1 MVFSMNDEA
10 LDVIISCLA
19 TWRIMYNVILI
30 LTYHQ
35 LGIIFLVNFRLIELE
50 SALLDGC
57 SAQEINVL
65 TKGKKIPESL
75 RPDVWLLC
83 LNCQEAGNQ
92 LLSFDEIFDLTN
104 QNELR
109 DDVKKF
115 VKRLGNDDDDKL
127 SVISD
132 IESIITFYCKSKSIN
147 YSANNGWIEILL
159 PLLSLKL
166 PRSDT
171 YNLFEKV
178 LKLYIPKGCVKNGVP
193 FHILRLILQYHD
205 PELCSFLDTKRITP
219 EQYCLPWLRSLF
231 AGTCRLEVVLF
242 MWDLYFQR
250 SDPFFIFFLCLI
262 MIINA
267 REQLLQM
274 KSEDKDSIIQ
284 TLIDMPGDLEANDV
298 SDFCSLAHYYSLKT
312 PQSFR
317 EDVLEV
323 LFSETLLE
331 INSKLYSQAL
341 CLPVAVHELIESAT
355 LDSAN
360 GDSVKFFLV
369 DCRPAEQYNAG
380 HLSTAFH
387 LDCNLM
393 LQEPS
398 AFNTAVQG
406 LLNAQRQALA
416 AGSLAAGEHLCFV
429 GSGRT
434 EEDSYA
440 HMVVA
445 SFLKRNTKHVSMLEG
460 GFVAIHDYFG
470 PHMTDCLEE
479 HNPSTC
485 LVCAP
490 NNNNEGTESHQTKV
504 SDNMPAKQLFSKLS
518 SAMKAKSQEVKGKL
532 IEYIVN
538 PNSTYN
544 NGEWHVSAGDRKEQ
558 RYRNVPPVFSIN
570 DEDDDSRSDSL
581 RRDFTDSDSLEEIV
595 EVQSFLKEVNIVD
608 NFQCQEVLLNG
619 YMHDSHLVVTETHLI
634 VLRDIPNKK
643 GVAKVMSRRPLSTIV
658 KITAKK
664 RHPELI
670 TFKYG
675 VPDGDNLLIKD
686 MDRFLIPNASIAT
699 KVVSNQIVQQLDNK
713 V

>member
-1 MVFSMNDEA
+1 MAGEEEDN
-10 LDVIISCLA
+10 
-19 TWRIMYNVILI
+19 TW
-30 LTYHQ
+30 
-35 LGIIFLVNFRLIELE
+35 LIELE

-57 SAQEINVL
+57 TAQEINVL

-83 LNCQEAGNQ
+83 LNCQDAGNQ

-104 QNELR
+104 QNVLR

-115 VKRLGNDDDDKL
+115 VKGLDNDEDEKI

-132 IESIITFYCKSKSIN
+132 IESIITFYCKSNSIN
-147 YSANNGWIEILL
+147 YISSNGWIEILL

-166 PRSDT
+166 PKSDT
-171 YNLFEKV
+171 YNLFEKIIQ
-178 LKLYIPKGCVKNGVP
+178 LYIPKGCTKNGVP
-193 FHILRLILQYHD
+193 FHILRLVLQYHD

-231 AGTCRLEVVLF
+231 AGTCNLEVVLF

-267 REQLLQM
+267 REQILQM
-274 KSEDKDSIIQ
+274 KNEDKTTIIQ
-284 TLIDMPGDLEANDV
+284 TLSRMPADLEANDV

-312 PQSFR
+312 PLSFR

-323 LFSETLLE
+323 LFSESGLE

-355 LDSAN
+355 VDATDV
-360 GDSVKFFLV
+360 DSVKFFLV
-369 DCRPAEQYNAG
+369 DCRPAEQYNSG

-393 LQEPS
+393 LQEPN

-445 SFLKRNTKHVSMLEG
+445 SFLKNTKHVSMLDG

-490 NNNNEGTESHQTKV
+490 NNNNSNTDLRPTV
-504 SDNMPAKQLFSKLS
+504 VRDNIPAIQLFSKLS

-538 PNSTYN
+538 PNSTIS
-544 NGEWHVSAGDRKEQ
+544 NGEWHVSANDKKEQ

-570 DEDDDSRSDSL
+570 DEDDDSRSEM
-581 RRDFTDSDSLEEIV
+581 RRDGNNVEMLDEIV
-595 EVQSFLKEVNIVD
+595 DINYFLKEHKVID
-608 NFQCQEVLLNG
+608 KFPCQEVLVNG
-619 YMHDSHLVVTETHLI
+619 YMHDSYLIVTETHLV

-643 GVAKVMSRRPLSTIV
+643 GIAQIMSRRPLSTIV

-675 VPDGDNLLIKD
+675 IPDGDNLLIKD
-686 MDRFLIPNASIAT
+686 MDRFLIPNASVAT

-713 V
+713 VQ

>member
-1 MVFSMNDEA
+1 MTAEEEDT
-10 LDVIISCLA
+10 
-19 TWRIMYNVILI
+19 TW
-30 LTYHQ
+30 
-35 LGIIFLVNFRLIELE
+35 LIELE

-57 SAQEINVL
+57 SAQEINL
-65 TKGKKIPESL
+65 ITKGKKIPDSL
-75 RPDVWLLC
+75 RADVWLVC
-83 LNCQEAGNQ
+83 LNCQDSGNQ
-92 LLSFDEIFDLTN
+92 LLLFDEIFDLSN

-115 VKRLGNDDDDKL
+115 VKKLDNDDDEKL

-147 YSANNGWIEILL
+147 YSPNNGLVEILY

-171 YNLFEKV
+171 YNLFEKI
-178 LKLYIPKGCVKNGVP
+178 LKLYIPNGCVPNGVP
-193 FHILRLILQYHD
+193 FHILRLIIQYHD

-219 EQYCLPWLRSLF
+219 EQYCMPWLRSLF
-231 AGTCRLEVVLF
+231 AGTCNLEVVLF

-274 KSEDKDSIIQ
+274 KDENKTTIIE
-284 TLIDMPGDLEANDV
+284 TLRKMPGDLEANDV

-312 PQSFR
+312 PVSFR

-323 LFSETLLE
+323 LFSESGLE

-341 CLPVAVHELIESAT
+341 CLPLAVHELIESAT
-355 LDSAN
+355 VDAVDS
-360 GDSVKFFLV
+360 DTVKFFLV

-393 LQEPS
+393 LQEPN

-445 SFLKRNTKHVSMLEG
+445 SFLKRNIKHVSMLDG

-470 PHMTDCLEE
+470 PHMTDCLED
-479 HNPSTC
+479 HNPATC

-490 NNNNEGTESHQTKV
+490 NNNNLGKEVRESKRR
-504 SDNMPAKQLFSKLS
+504 DNIPAIQLFSKLS

-538 PNSTYN
+538 PNSGAN
-544 NGEWHVSAGDRKEQ
+544 ISEWHVSATDRKDN

-570 DEDDDSRSDSL
+570 DEEEDDYSDM
-581 RRDFTDSDSLEEIV
+581 RRDAASSEMLD
-595 EVQSFLKEVNIVD
+595 EVIDIQSFLKNQNVID
-608 NFQCQEVLLNG
+608 SFQCQEVLYNG
-619 YMHDSHLVVTETHLI
+619 HMYDSYLVITETHLI
-634 VLRDIPNKK
+634 ILREIPNKK
-643 GVAKVMSRRPLSTIV
+643 GLAKVLSRRLLSTIV

-686 MDRFLIPNASIAT
+686 MDRFLIPNASLAT
-699 KVVSNQIVQQLDNK
+699 KVVSNQIVTQLDSK

>member
-1 MVFSMNDEA
+1 MYVG
-10 LDVIISCLA
+10 VIANI
-19 TWRIMYNVILI
+19 ID
-30 LTYHQ
+30 TY
-35 LGIIFLVNFRLIELE
+35 LYLLFINFRLIELE

-57 SAQEINVL
+57 TASEIQAI
-65 TKGKKIPESL
+65 TKGKQIPESL

-83 LNCQEAGNQ
+83 LNCQDAGNQ
-92 LLSFDEIFDLTN
+92 LCLFNEIFDLTN
-104 QNELR
+104 QNEVR
-109 DDVKKF
+109 DDVKRF
-115 VKRLGNDDDDKL
+115 VEKYYNEEDDKL
-127 SVISD
+127 AVISN
-132 IESIITFYCKSKSIN
+132 IESIITFYCKSKAVN
-147 YSANNGWIEILL
+147 YSRNNGWIELLL
-159 PLLSLKL
+159 PLLTLKL

-171 YNLFEKV
+171 YNLFEKIINSYV
-178 LKLYIPKGCVKNGVP
+178 PKGCVKNGVS
-193 FHILRLILQYHD
+193 FHILRLLLQYHD

-231 AGTCRLEVVLF
+231 ASVCKLEVVQF

-250 SDPFFIFFLCLI
+250 EDPFFIFFLCLI

-267 REQLLQM
+267 RENLLQM
-274 KSEDKDSIIQ
+274 KSEDRESIIT
-284 TLIDMPGDLEANDV
+284 TLCNMPADLQANDV

-312 PQSFR
+312 PTSFR
-317 EDVLEV
+317 DDVSDV
-323 LFSETLLE
+323 LFSDNNVDV
-331 INSKLYSQAL
+331 NSHFYSQAL
-341 CLPVAVHELIESAT
+341 SLSVSVLEIVETATVKMSDNMESI
-355 LDSAN
+355 
-360 GDSVKFFLV
+360 KFFLV

-380 HLSTAFH
+380 HLFTAFH

-460 GFVAIHDYFG
+460 GYVAIHDYFG
-470 PHMTDCLEE
+470 IHLADCLKE
-479 HNPSTC
+479 HNPAKC

-490 NNNNEGTESHQTKV
+490 ANNNRG
-504 SDNMPAKQLFSKLS
+504 DNIVQDKSKDPVPSIQLFSKLS

-532 IEYIVN
+532 IDYIVN
-538 PNSTYN
+538 PTSASNS
-544 NGEWHVSAGDRKEQ
+544 GEWHVSALDRKEK

-570 DEDDDSRSDSL
+570 DDEEESRYDSRHDLYSADSA
-581 RRDFTDSDSLEEIV
+581 EEIV
-595 EVQSFLKEVNIVD
+595 EIRTLMKDKYTIDSFP
-608 NFQCQEVLLNG
+608 CQEVLVNG
-619 YMHDSHLVVTETHLI
+619 YMYDSYLIVTNTHLVILRETS
-634 VLRDIPNKK
+634 NK
-643 GVAKVMSRRPLSTIV
+643 GMAKVMARRPLSTIV

-675 VPDGDNLLIKD
+675 IPDGDNLLIKD
-686 MDRFLIPNASIAT
+686 MDRFLIPNASVAT
-699 KVVSNQIVQQLDNK
+699 RVVSNEIVHQLDSK
-713 V
+713 AD

>member
-1 MVFSMNDEA
+1 M
-10 LDVIISCLA
+10 
-19 TWRIMYNVILI
+19 
-30 LTYHQ
+30 
-35 LGIIFLVNFRLIELE
+35 IELE
-50 SALLDGC
+50 SGLLDGC
-57 SAQEINVL
+57 TPSEINAI
-65 TKGKKIPESL
+65 TKGKRIPESL
-75 RPDVWLLC
+75 RPDVWLVC
-83 LNCQEAGNQ
+83 LNCQDTGNQ
-92 LLSFDEIFDLTN
+92 LLLFDEIFDLPN
-104 QNELR
+104 QTELR

-115 VKRLGNDDDDKL
+115 ATRLDNDDDEKL

-132 IESIITFYCKSKSIN
+132 IESIITFHCKTKSIS
-147 YSANNGWIEILL
+147 YASNNGWIEILF

-166 PRSDT
+166 NKADT
-171 YNLFEKV
+171 YNLFEKI
-178 LKLYIPKGCVKNGVP
+178 LKLYIPNGCVSNGVP
-193 FHILRLILQYHD
+193 FHILRLIIQYHD

-219 EQYCLPWLRSLF
+219 EQYCMPWLRSLF
-231 AGTCRLEVVLF
+231 SGTCNLEVVLF

-274 KSEDKDSIIQ
+274 KNEDKASIIQ
-284 TLIDMPGDLEANDV
+284 TLRKMPGDLDANDV
-298 SDFCSLAHYYSLKT
+298 SDFCALAHYYSLKT
-312 PQSFR
+312 PVSFR

-323 LFSETLLE
+323 LFSESGLE

-355 LDSAN
+355 VDTSDVDA
-360 GDSVKFFLV
+360 VKFFLV
-369 DCRPAEQYNAG
+369 DCRPAEQYNSG

-393 LQEPS
+393 LQEPN

-429 GSGRT
+429 SSGRT

-445 SFLKRNTKHVSMLEG
+445 SFLKKNTKHVSMLDG

-479 HNPSTC
+479 HNTSMC

-490 NNNNEGTESHQTKV
+490 NNNNTQVAPLVNKPR
-504 SDNMPAKQLFSKLS
+504 DNVPAIQLFSKLS

-538 PNSTYN
+538 PNSTVN
-544 NGEWHVSAGDRKEQ
+544 NGDWHVSANDRKEN

-570 DEDDDSRSDSL
+570 DEDEDSHSD
-581 RRDFTDSDSLEEIV
+581 RRDVSNSELLDEIV
-595 EVQSFLKEVNIVD
+595 EVQAFLRGPSVVD
-608 NFQCQEVLLNG
+608 NFPCQEVLSNG
-619 YMHDSHLVVTETHLI
+619 YMFDSYLVVTESHLI
-634 VLRDIPNKK
+634 ILREIPNKK
-643 GVAKVMSRRPLSTIV
+643 GLAKILSRRPLSTIV

-686 MDRFLIPNASIAT
+686 MDRFLIPNAALAT
-699 KVVSNQIVQQLDNK
+699 KVVSQQIVTQLDSK
-713 V
+713 

>member
-1 MVFSMNDEA
+1 M
-10 LDVIISCLA
+10 
-19 TWRIMYNVILI
+19 
-30 LTYHQ
+30 
-35 LGIIFLVNFRLIELE
+35 E

-57 SAQEINVL
+57 SAHEINTL

-83 LNCQEAGNQ
+83 LNCQDAGNQ
-92 LLSFDEIFDLTN
+92 LLLFDEIFDLPN

-115 VKRLGNDDDDKL
+115 VKSLANDEDDKL

-132 IESIITFYCKSKSIN
+132 IESIITFYCKTKSIQ
-147 YSANNGWIEILL
+147 YSSNNGWIEILL

-171 YNLFEKV
+171 YNLFDKIIN
-178 LKLYIPKGCVKNGVP
+178 LYIPKGCTKNGVP
-193 FHILRLILQYHD
+193 FHILRLVLQYHD

-231 AGTCRLEVVLF
+231 AGTCNLEVVLF

-262 MIINA
+262 MIINS

-274 KSEDKDSIIQ
+274 KEEDKADIIKI
-284 TLIDMPGDLEANDV
+284 LGSMPADLEANDV

-312 PQSFR
+312 PVSFR
-317 EDVLEV
+317 DDVLDV
-323 LFSETLLE
+323 LFSTNGLE

-355 LDSAN
+355 IESSDTDN
-360 GDSVKFFLV
+360 VKYFLV
-369 DCRPAEQYNAG
+369 DCRPSEQYNAG

-393 LQEPS
+393 LQEPN

-445 SFLKRNTKHVSMLEG
+445 SFLKRNTKYVSMLDG

-479 HNPSTC
+479 HNPASC

-490 NNNNEGTESHQTKV
+490 QNNNDGAELHQTPTR
-504 SDNMPAKQLFSKLS
+504 DNAPAIQLFSKLS

-538 PNSTYN
+538 PNATGG
-544 NGEWHVSAGDRKEQ
+544 NGEWHVSANDRKDQ

-570 DEDDDSRSDSL
+570 DEEEDQHPDLKKDV
-581 RRDFTDSDSLEEIV
+581 TDSSDLLEETV
-595 EVQSFLKEVNIVD
+595 DLNAFLRENNVVDSFL
-608 NFQCQEVLLNG
+608 CQEVLLNG
-619 YMHDSHLVVTETHLI
+619 YMYDSCLIVTETHLI
-634 VLRDIPNKK
+634 VLRDVPNKR
-643 GVAKVMSRRPLSTIV
+643 GMYKVLSRRPLSTIV

-686 MDRFLIPNASIAT
+686 MDRFLIPNASLAT
-699 KVVSNQIVQQLDNK
+699 KVVSNQIVQQLDSK
-713 V
+713 

>member
-1 MVFSMNDEA
+1 MKYKFFC
-10 LDVIISCLA
+10 LFII
-19 TWRIMYNVILI
+19 
-30 LTYHQ
+30 
-35 LGIIFLVNFRLIELE
+35 FRLIELE

-57 SAQEINVL
+57 SAQEINIL

-83 LNCQEAGNQ
+83 LNCQDAGNQ
-92 LLSFDEIFDLTN
+92 LLMFDEIFDLAN

-115 VKRLGNDDDDKL
+115 VKRLGNDEDDKL
-127 SVISD
+127 SVVSD
-132 IESIITFYCKSKSIN
+132 IESIITFYCKSKSLA
-147 YSANNGWIEILL
+147 YSTSNGWIEILL

-171 YNLFEKV
+171 YNLFEKI
-178 LKLYIPKGCVKNGVP
+178 LKLYIPKGCSKNGVP

-219 EQYCLPWLRSLF
+219 ELYCLPWLRSLF
-231 AGTCRLEVVLF
+231 AGTCNLEVVLF

-274 KSEDKDSIIQ
+274 KNEDKDDIIAS
-284 TLIDMPGDLEANDV
+284 LKNMPADLEANDV

-312 PQSFR
+312 PLSFR
-317 EDVLEV
+317 DDVLEV
-323 LFSETLLE
+323 LFSETGVE

-355 LDSAN
+355 VDVSDT
-360 GDSVKFFLV
+360 DSVKFFLV
-369 DCRPAEQYNAG
+369 DCRPADQYNSG

-393 LQEPS
+393 LQEPN

-434 EEDSYA
+434 VEDSYA

-445 SFLKRNTKHVSMLEG
+445 SFLKRNTKHVSMLDG

-490 NNNNEGTESHQTKV
+490 NNNNDSPEVRQTKV
-504 SDNMPAKQLFSKLS
+504 RDNIPAIQLFGKLS
-518 SAMKAKSQEVKGKL
+518 TAMKAKSQEVKGKL

-538 PNSTYN
+538 PNSTVN
-544 NGEWHVSAGDRKEQ
+544 NGEWHVSAGDKKEQ

-570 DEDDDSRSDSL
+570 DEDDDSRSDG
-581 RRDFTDSDSLEEIV
+581 RRDYTDSDSLEEIV
-595 EVQSFLKEVNIVD
+595 DIHSYLKEHNVVD
-608 NFQCQEVLLNG
+608 NFACQEVLVNG
-619 YMHDSHLVVTETHLI
+619 YMHDSHLIVTETHLV
-634 VLRDIPNKK
+634 VLRDISNKK
-643 GVAKVMSRRPLSTIV
+643 GTAKVMSRRPLSTIV

-675 VPDGDNLLIKD
+675 IPDGDNLLIKD
-686 MDRFLIPNASIAT
+686 MDRFLIPNASVAT

-713 V
+713 LQ

>member
-1 MVFSMNDEA
+1 MAGEEDDS
-10 LDVIISCLA
+10 
-19 TWRIMYNVILI
+19 TW
-30 LTYHQ
+30 
-35 LGIIFLVNFRLIELE
+35 LIELE

-57 SAQEINVL
+57 TAQEINSL

-83 LNCQEAGNQ
+83 LNCADAGNQ
-92 LLSFDEIFDLTN
+92 LLLFDEIFDLTN

-127 SVISD
+127 AVISD
-132 IESIITFYCKSKSIN
+132 IESIITFYCKSKSLN
-147 YSANNGWIEILL
+147 YSSKNGWIEILL

-171 YNLFEKV
+171 YNLFEKII
-178 LKLYIPKGCVKNGVP
+178 KLYIPKGCTKNGVP

-219 EQYCLPWLRSLF
+219 EQYCMSWLRSLF
-231 AGTCRLEVVLF
+231 AGICSLDVVLF

-274 KSEDKDSIIQ
+274 KSEDKSTIVE
-284 TLIDMPGDLEANDV
+284 TLINMPADLEANDV

-312 PQSFR
+312 PVSFR

-323 LFSETLLE
+323 LFSQSEVE

-355 LDSAN
+355 VDSSDADN
-360 GDSVKFFLV
+360 VKFFLV

-393 LQEPS
+393 LQEPN

-406 LLNAQRQALA
+406 LLNAQRHALA

-445 SFLKRNTKHVSMLEG
+445 SFLKRNTKHVSMLDG

-490 NNNNEGTESHQTKV
+490 NNNNDRVEVQQTKV
-504 SDNMPAKQLFSKLS
+504 RDNVPAIQLFSKLS

-538 PNSTYN
+538 PNSN
-544 NGEWHVSAGDRKEQ
+544 VNSGEWHVSAGDRKDQ

-570 DEDDDSRSDSL
+570 DEEDDTTS
-581 RRDFTDSDSLEEIV
+581 RRDATDSDSLEEVV
-595 EVQSFLKEVNIVD
+595 EISSFLKERNVID
-608 NFQCQEVLLNG
+608 SFQCQEVLLNG
-619 YMHDSHLVVTETHLI
+619 YMHDSQLIVTETHLV

-643 GVAKVMSRRPLSTIV
+643 GYAKVMSRRLLSTIV

-675 VPDGDNLLIKD
+675 IPDGDNLLIKD
-686 MDRFLIPNASIAT
+686 MDRFLIPNASLAT

-713 V
+713 

>member
-1 MVFSMNDEA
+1 MSAEED
-10 LDVIISCLA
+10 DS
-19 TWRIMYNVILI
+19 TW
-30 LTYHQ
+30 
-35 LGIIFLVNFRLIELE
+35 LIELE

-57 SAQEINVL
+57 TAQQINIL
-65 TKGKKIPESL
+65 TKGKKIPETL

-83 LNCQEAGNQ
+83 LNCQDAVNQ
-92 LLSFDEIFDLTN
+92 LLLFDEIFDLPN
-104 QNELR
+104 QTELR

-115 VKRLGNDDDDKL
+115 VNRLGNDEDDKL
-127 SVISD
+127 AVISD
-132 IESIITFYCKSKSIN
+132 IESIITFYCKSNNVN
-147 YSANNGWIEILL
+147 YNSNNGWIEILL

-171 YNLFEKV
+171 YNLFERIQ
-178 LKLYIPKGCVKNGVP
+178 KLYIPKGCTKNGVP

-219 EQYCLPWLRSLF
+219 ELYCLPWLRSLF
-231 AGTCRLEVVLF
+231 AGPCNLEVVLF

-267 REQLLQM
+267 KEQLLQM
-274 KSEDKDSIIQ
+274 KNDDKSDIIA
-284 TLIDMPGDLEANDV
+284 TLKNMPADLEANDV

-312 PQSFR
+312 PLSFR
-317 EDVLEV
+317 EDVIDL
-323 LFSETLLE
+323 LFSQSNVE

-355 LDSAN
+355 VDASDMDN
-360 GDSVKFFLV
+360 VKFFLV
-369 DCRPAEQYNAG
+369 DCRPAEQYNSG

-393 LQEPS
+393 LQEPN

-490 NNNNEGTESHQTKV
+490 NNNNEGHALITTKV
-504 SDNMPAKQLFSKLS
+504 RENVPAIQLFSKLS
-518 SAMKAKSQEVKGKL
+518 TAMKNKSQEVKGKL

-538 PNSTYN
+538 PNATIN
-544 NGEWHVSAGDRKEQ
+544 NGEWHVSANDKKEQ

-570 DEDDDSRSDSL
+570 DEDDDSRSDS
-581 RRDFTDSDSLEEIV
+581 RKDTADCESLEETVDI
-595 EVQSFLKEVNIVD
+595 QTYIKEHNVVST
-608 NFQCQEVLLNG
+608 FPCQEVLING
-619 YMHDSHLVVTETHLI
+619 YMHDSHLIVTETHLV

-643 GVAKVMSRRPLSTIV
+643 GMGKVMSRRPLSTIV

-675 VPDGDNLLIKD
+675 IPDGDNLLIKD
-686 MDRFLIPNASIAT
+686 MDRFLIPNASVAT
-699 KVVSNQIVQQLDNK
+699 RVVSNQIVQQFDNK
-713 V
+713 GQ

>member
-1 MVFSMNDEA
+1 MA
-10 LDVIISCLA
+10 LDEDDN
-19 TWRIMYNVILI
+19 TW
-30 LTYHQ
+30 
-35 LGIIFLVNFRLIELE
+35 LIELE

-57 SAQEINVL
+57 TPQEINGI

-75 RPDVWLLC
+75 RADVWLVC
-83 LNCQEAGNQ
+83 LNCQDAGNQ
-92 LLSFDEIFDLTN
+92 LLLFDEIFDLTN

-115 VKRLGNDDDDKL
+115 ARRLDNEDDEKL

-132 IESIITFYCKSKSIN
+132 IESIITFYCKSKCIE
-147 YSANNGWIEILL
+147 YSSSNGWIQILY

-178 LKLYIPKGCVKNGVP
+178 IKLYIPNGCVTNGVP
-193 FHILRLILQYHD
+193 FHILRLIIQYHD

-219 EQYCLPWLRSLF
+219 EQYCMPWLRSLF
-231 AGTCRLEVVLF
+231 AGTCNLEVILF

-267 REQLLQM
+267 REQILQM
-274 KSEDKDSIIQ
+274 KNDDKAAIIQ
-284 TLIDMPGDLEANDV
+284 TLSKMPADLEANDV

-312 PQSFR
+312 PVSFR
-317 EDVLEV
+317 EDVIEV
-323 LFSETLLE
+323 LFSNSGIE

-355 LDSAN
+355 VDVSDS
-360 GDSVKFFLV
+360 DSVKFFLV

-393 LQEPS
+393 LQEPN

-445 SFLKRNTKHVSMLEG
+445 SFLKKNTKHVSMLDG

-479 HNPSTC
+479 HNTSTC

-490 NNNNEGTESHQTKV
+490 NNNNVSTEIRNNKV
-504 SDNMPAKQLFSKLS
+504 RDNIPAIQLFGKLS
-518 SAMKAKSQEVKGKL
+518 SAMKAKSQEMKGKL

-538 PNSTYN
+538 PNSTVN
-544 NGEWHVSAGDRKEQ
+544 NGEWHVSASDRKDN

-570 DEDDDSRSDSL
+570 DDDDDSHSDG
-581 RRDFTDSDSLEEIV
+581 RRDISNSDSLEEIV
-595 EVQSFLKEVNIVD
+595 EIQSFLKGQNVVNS
-608 NFQCQEVLLNG
+608 FPCQEVLYNG
-619 YMHDSHLVVTETHLI
+619 YMFDSYLVVTETHLI
-634 VLRDIPNKK
+634 ILREIPNKR
-643 GVAKVMSRRPLSTIV
+643 GLAKILSRRPLSTIV

-675 VPDGDNLLIKD
+675 IPDGDNLLIKD
-686 MDRFLIPNASIAT
+686 MDRFLIPNASVAT
-699 KVVSNQIVQQLDNK
+699 KVVSNQIVLQLDCK
-713 V
+713 PI

>member
-1 MVFSMNDEA
+1 MMSGDDDDN
-10 LDVIISCLA
+10 
-19 TWRIMYNVILI
+19 TW
-30 LTYHQ
+30 
-35 LGIIFLVNFRLIELE
+35 LIELE

-57 SAQEINVL
+57 SAQEINSL
-65 TKGKKIPESL
+65 TKGKKIPENL

-83 LNCQEAGNQ
+83 LNCQDAVNQ
-92 LLSFDEIFDLTN
+92 LLLFDEIFDLVN

-115 VKRLGNDDDDKL
+115 VNRLGNEEGDKL

-132 IESIITFYCKSKSIN
+132 IESIITFYCKSKNLS
-147 YSANNGWIEILL
+147 YSSSNGWIEILL

-171 YNLFEKV
+171 YNLFEKIQ
-178 LKLYIPKGCVKNGVP
+178 KLYIPMGCTKNGVP

-219 EQYCLPWLRSLF
+219 ELYCLPWLRSLF
-231 AGTCRLEVVLF
+231 AGTCNLEVVLF

-262 MIINA
+262 MVINA

-274 KSEDKDSIIQ
+274 KNDDKSDIIA
-284 TLIDMPGDLEANDV
+284 TLKNMPADLEANDV

-312 PQSFR
+312 PMSFR
-317 EDVLEV
+317 DDVLEV
-323 LFSETLLE
+323 LFSDAEIE

-355 LDSAN
+355 VDTSDVDN
-360 GDSVKFFLV
+360 VKFFLV
-369 DCRPAEQYNAG
+369 DCRPADQYNSG

-393 LQEPS
+393 LQEPN

-416 AGSLAAGEHLCFV
+416 AGSLAAGDHLCFV
-429 GSGRT
+429 GSGRS

-479 HNPSTC
+479 HNTSTC
-485 LVCAP
+485 LVCSP
-490 NNNNEGTESHQTKV
+490 INGNEDSETRSSTVK
-504 SDNMPAKQLFSKLS
+504 DNVPAIQLFSKLS

-538 PNSTYN
+538 PNSTVN
-544 NGEWHVSAGDRKEQ
+544 NGEWHVSANDKKEN

-570 DEDDDSRSDSL
+570 DEDEDSRSDSQ
-581 RRDFTDSDSLEEIV
+581 RDISERDSLEETVDINTYI
-595 EVQSFLKEVNIVD
+595 KEHNVVSS
-608 NFQCQEVLLNG
+608 FQCQEVLING
-619 YMHDSHLVVTETHLI
+619 YMHDSYLIVTETHLV

-643 GVAKVMSRRPLSTIV
+643 GSAKVMSRRPLSTIV

-675 VPDGDNLLIKD
+675 IPDGDNLLIKD
-686 MDRFLIPNASIAT
+686 MDRFLIPNASVAT

-713 V
+713 LQ

>member
-1 MVFSMNDEA
+1 MAGDE
-10 LDVIISCLA
+10 DDS
-19 TWRIMYNVILI
+19 TW
-30 LTYHQ
+30 
-35 LGIIFLVNFRLIELE
+35 LIELE

-132 IESIITFYCKSKSIN
+132 IESIITFYCKSKSIK
-147 YSANNGWIEILL
+147 YSTNNGWIDILL

-178 LKLYIPKGCVKNGVP
+178 LQMYIPQGCVKNGVP

-231 AGTCRLEVVLF
+231 SGTCSLEVVLF

-262 MIINA
+262 MVINA

-274 KSEDKDSIIQ
+274 KNEDKEAIIG
-284 TLIDMPGDLEANDV
+284 TLSGMPSDLEANDV

-323 LFSETLLE
+323 LFSETGVE

-355 LDSAN
+355 LDSGN

-490 NNNNEGTESHQTKV
+490 NNNNESGETQQTNIR
-504 SDNMPAKQLFSKLS
+504 DNTPAKQLFSKLS
-518 SAMKAKSQEVKGKL
+518 LAMKAKSQEVKGKL

-581 RRDFTDSDSLEEIV
+581 RRDFTDSDSLEEV
-595 EVQSFLKEVNIVD
+595 VDLQTYLKEHNVVD
-608 NFQCQEVLLNG
+608 SFSCQEVLLNG
-619 YMHDSHLVVTETHLI
+619 YMHDSFLVVTETHLV
-634 VLRDIPNKK
+634 VLRDIPNKR
-643 GVAKVMSRRPLSTIV
+643 GAAKVMSRRPLSTIV

-686 MDRFLIPNASIAT
+686 MDRFLIPNASTAT
-699 KVVSNQIVQQLDNK
+699 KVVSNQIVQQLDSK
-713 V
+713 A

>member
-1 MVFSMNDEA
+1 MTKEEEDT
-10 LDVIISCLA
+10 
-19 TWRIMYNVILI
+19 TW
-30 LTYHQ
+30 
-35 LGIIFLVNFRLIELE
+35 LIELE

-57 SAQEINVL
+57 SSYEINNI
-65 TKGKKIPESL
+65 TKGKRIPDSL
-75 RPDVWLLC
+75 RADIWLVC
-83 LNCQEAGNQ
+83 LNCQDSANQ
-92 LLSFDEIFDLTN
+92 LLMFDEIFDLTN
-104 QNELR
+104 QNDLR

-115 VKRLGNDDDDKL
+115 VQKLDNDDDEKL

-132 IESIITFYCKSKSIN
+132 IESIITFYCKSKSLN
-147 YSANNGWIEILL
+147 YASSNGWVEILY

-171 YNLFEKV
+171 YNLFEKI
-178 LKLYIPKGCVKNGVP
+178 LKLYIPSGCVANGVP
-193 FHILRLILQYHD
+193 FHILRLIIQYHD

-219 EQYCLPWLRSLF
+219 EQYCMPWLRSLF
-231 AGTCRLEVVLF
+231 SGTCNLEVVLF

-274 KSEDKDSIIQ
+274 KEDGKATIIEC
-284 TLIDMPGDLEANDV
+284 LRKMPQDLDANDV

-312 PQSFR
+312 PVSFR

-323 LFSETLLE
+323 LFSDCGLE

-341 CLPVAVHELIESAT
+341 CLPLAVHELIESAT
-355 LDSAN
+355 IDSM
-360 GDSVKFFLV
+360 DTDTVKFFLV

-393 LQEPS
+393 LQEPN

-406 LLNAQRQALA
+406 LLSAQKQALA

-445 SFLKRNTKHVSMLEG
+445 SFLKRNIKHVSMLDG

-470 PHMTDCLEE
+470 PHMTDCLED
-479 HNPSTC
+479 HNQAKC

-490 NNNNEGTESHQTKV
+490 NNNNVHSELRETKRRE
-504 SDNMPAKQLFSKLS
+504 NIPAIQLFGKLS
-518 SAMKAKSQEVKGKL
+518 SAMRAKSQEVKGKL

-538 PNSTYN
+538 PNSQSNTSD
-544 NGEWHVSAGDRKEQ
+544 WHVSTSDRKDS
-558 RYRNVPPVFSIN
+558 RYRNVPPVFTIN
-570 DEDDDSRSDSL
+570 DDDDESYSDVRPDPAEL
-581 RRDFTDSDSLEEIV
+581 ADEIV
-595 EVQSFLKEVNIVD
+595 QTQSFLKGQNVINS
-608 NFQCQEVLLNG
+608 FQCQEVLYNG
-619 YMHDSHLVVTETHLI
+619 YMYDSYLVVTETHLVI
-634 VLRDIPNKK
+634 LREIPNKK
-643 GVAKVMSRRPLSTIV
+643 GFAKVLSRRLLSTIV

-675 VPDGDNLLIKD
+675 VPDGDSLLIKD
-686 MDRFLIPNASIAT
+686 MDRFLIPDAALAT
-699 KVVSNQIVQQLDNK
+699 KVVSNQIVTQLDNK
-713 V
+713 AE

>member
-1 MVFSMNDEA
+1 MTAEDDS
-10 LDVIISCLA
+10 
-19 TWRIMYNVILI
+19 TW
-30 LTYHQ
+30 
-35 LGIIFLVNFRLIELE
+35 LIELE
-50 SALLDGC
+50 SAILDGC
-57 SAQEINVL
+57 TPQEINAI

-75 RPDVWLLC
+75 RPDVWLVC
-83 LNCQEAGNQ
+83 LNCHDMGNQ
-92 LLSFDEIFDLTN
+92 LLMFDEIFDLTN

-109 DDVKKF
+109 DNVKKF
-115 VKRLGNDDDDKL
+115 VRKLDNDDDEKL

-132 IESIITFYCKSKSIN
+132 IESILTFYCKSRSIT
-147 YSANNGWIEILL
+147 YASNNGWIEILY

-171 YNLFEKV
+171 YNMFERI
-178 LKLYIPKGCVKNGVP
+178 LKLYIPNGCTSNGVP
-193 FHILRLILQYHD
+193 FHILRLIIQYHD

-219 EQYCLPWLRSLF
+219 EQYCMPWLKSLF
-231 AGTCRLEVVLF
+231 SGTCNLEVVLF

-274 KSEDKDSIIQ
+274 KNEDKATIVQILSK
-284 TLIDMPGDLEANDV
+284 MPSDLEANDV

-312 PQSFR
+312 PVSFR

-323 LFSETLLE
+323 LFSESGLE

-355 LDSAN
+355 VDVA
-360 GDSVKFFLV
+360 DADAVKFFLV

-393 LQEPS
+393 LQEPN
-398 AFNTAVQG
+398 AFTTAVQG
-406 LLNAQRQALA
+406 LLNSQRQALA

-429 GSGRT
+429 SSGRT

-445 SFLKRNTKHVSMLEG
+445 SFLKKNIKHVSMLDG

-479 HNPSTC
+479 HNTSVC

-490 NNNNEGTESHQTKV
+490 NNNNN
-504 SDNMPAKQLFSKLS
+504 DNVVQQSVNKTRDNIPAIQLFSKLS

-538 PNSTYN
+538 PNSNVN
-544 NGEWHVSAGDRKEQ
+544 NGDWHVSANDRKEQ

-570 DEDDDSRSDSL
+570 DEDEDTHSDY
-581 RRDFTDSDSLEEIV
+581 RRDSNTDNIDEIV
-595 EVQSFLKEVNIVD
+595 ELQSFLKSQHVVD
-608 NFQCQEVLLNG
+608 NFSCQEVLSNG
-619 YMHDSHLVVTETHLI
+619 YMFDSYLVITETHLVI
-634 VLRDIPNKK
+634 LREIPNKK
-643 GVAKVMSRRPLSTIV
+643 GAVKVLSRRPLSTIV

-686 MDRFLIPNASIAT
+686 MDRFLIPNAAVAT
-699 KVVSNQIVQQLDNK
+699 KIVSNQIVSQLDNK
-713 V
+713 LQ

>member
-1 MVFSMNDEA
+1 MTKEEEDT
-10 LDVIISCLA
+10 
-19 TWRIMYNVILI
+19 TW
-30 LTYHQ
+30 
-35 LGIIFLVNFRLIELE
+35 LIELE
-50 SALLDGC
+50 SALLDGA
-57 SAQEINVL
+57 SSYEINNI
-65 TKGKKIPESL
+65 TKGKRIPDSL
-75 RPDVWLLC
+75 RADIWLVC
-83 LNCQEAGNQ
+83 LNCQDSANQ
-92 LLSFDEIFDLTN
+92 LLMFDEIFDLHN
-104 QNELR
+104 QNDLR

-115 VKRLGNDDDDKL
+115 VQKLDNDDDEKL

-132 IESIITFYCKSKSIN
+132 IESIITFYCKSKSLN
-147 YSANNGWIEILL
+147 YASSNGWVEILY

-171 YNLFEKV
+171 YNLFEKI
-178 LKLYIPKGCVKNGVP
+178 LKLYIPSACVANGVP
-193 FHILRLILQYHD
+193 FHILRLIIQYHD

-219 EQYCLPWLRSLF
+219 EQYCMPWLRSLF
-231 AGTCRLEVVLF
+231 SGTCNLEVVLF

-274 KSEDKDSIIQ
+274 KEDGKATIIEC
-284 TLIDMPGDLEANDV
+284 LRKMPGDLDANDV

-312 PQSFR
+312 PVSFR

-323 LFSETLLE
+323 LFSDCGLE

-341 CLPVAVHELIESAT
+341 CLPLAVHELIESAT
-355 LDSAN
+355 IDSM
-360 GDSVKFFLV
+360 DSDTVKFFLV

-393 LQEPS
+393 LQEPN

-406 LLNAQRQALA
+406 LLSAQRQALA

-445 SFLKRNTKHVSMLEG
+445 SFLKRNIKHVSMLDG

-470 PHMTDCLEE
+470 PHMTDCLED
-479 HNPSTC
+479 HNQAKC

-490 NNNNEGTESHQTKV
+490 NNNNVQSELRETKRRE
-504 SDNMPAKQLFSKLS
+504 NIPAIQLFGKLS
-518 SAMKAKSQEVKGKL
+518 SAMRAKSQEVKGKL

-538 PNSTYN
+538 PNSQSNTSD
-544 NGEWHVSAGDRKEQ
+544 WHVSTSDRKDS
-558 RYRNVPPVFSIN
+558 RYRNVPPVFTIN
-570 DEDDDSRSDSL
+570 DDDDESYSDVRPDPAEL
-581 RRDFTDSDSLEEIV
+581 ADEIV
-595 EVQSFLKEVNIVD
+595 QTQSFLKGPNVINS
-608 NFQCQEVLLNG
+608 FQCQEVLYNG
-619 YMHDSHLVVTETHLI
+619 YMYDSFLVVTETHLVI
-634 VLRDIPNKK
+634 LREIPNKK
-643 GVAKVMSRRPLSTIV
+643 GFAKVLSRRLLSTIV

-675 VPDGDNLLIKD
+675 VPDGDSLLIKD
-686 MDRFLIPNASIAT
+686 MDRFLIPDASLAT
-699 KVVSNQIVQQLDNK
+699 KVVSNQIVTQLDNK
-713 V
+713 SE

>member
-1 MVFSMNDEA
+1 MAGEEDDS
-10 LDVIISCLA
+10 
-19 TWRIMYNVILI
+19 TW
-30 LTYHQ
+30 
-35 LGIIFLVNFRLIELE
+35 LIELE

-57 SAQEINVL
+57 TAQEINSL

-83 LNCQEAGNQ
+83 LSCQEAGNQ
-92 LLSFDEIFDLTN
+92 LLLFDEIFDLIN

-127 SVISD
+127 AVVSD
-132 IESIITFYCKSKSIN
+132 IESIITFYCKSKSVS
-147 YSANNGWIEILL
+147 YSSNNGWIEILL

-171 YNLFEKV
+171 YNLFEKII
-178 LKLYIPKGCVKNGVP
+178 KLYIPKGCTKNGVP

-231 AGTCRLEVVLF
+231 AGTCSLDVVLF

-262 MIINA
+262 MVINA

-274 KSEDKDSIIQ
+274 KNEDKSTIIEV
-284 TLIDMPGDLEANDV
+284 LSNMPADLEANDV

-312 PQSFR
+312 PVSFR

-323 LFSETLLE
+323 LFSESGLE

-355 LDSAN
+355 VDVSDV
-360 GDSVKFFLV
+360 DSVKFFLV

-393 LQEPS
+393 LQEPN

-445 SFLKRNTKHVSMLEG
+445 SFLKRNTKHVSMLDG

-479 HNPSTC
+479 HNSSTC

-490 NNNNEGTESHQTKV
+490 NNNNDGMELHQSKAR
-504 SDNMPAKQLFSKLS
+504 DNVPAIQLFSKLS
-518 SAMKAKSQEVKGKL
+518 TAMKAKSQEVKGKL

-538 PNSTYN
+538 PNSTVN

-570 DEDDDSRSDSL
+570 DEDDDARSDG
-581 RRDFTDSDSLEEIV
+581 RRDITDSEPLEEIV
-595 EVQSFLKEVNIVD
+595 EITSFLRERNVID
-608 NFQCQEVLLNG
+608 SFQCQEVLLNG
-619 YMHDSHLVVTETHLI
+619 YMHDSHLIVTETHLV
-634 VLRDIPNKK
+634 VLRDIPNKR
-643 GVAKVMSRRPLSTIV
+643 GYAQVMSRRPLSTIV

-686 MDRFLIPNASIAT
+686 MDRFLIPNASVAT
-699 KVVSNQIVQQLDNK
+699 KVVSNQIVQQLDTK
-713 V
+713 A

>member
-1 MVFSMNDEA
+1 MAGEEGDN
-10 LDVIISCLA
+10 
-19 TWRIMYNVILI
+19 TW
-30 LTYHQ
+30 
-35 LGIIFLVNFRLIELE
+35 LIELE
-50 SALLDGC
+50 SALLDG
-57 SAQEINVL
+57 SNAQEINTL

-83 LNCQEAGNQ
+83 LNCQDIGNQ
-92 LLSFDEIFDLTN
+92 LLSFDEIFDLPN
-104 QNELR
+104 QSQLR

-115 VKRLGNDDDDKL
+115 VKTLGNEDEEKL
-127 SVISD
+127 SVVSD
-132 IESIITFYCKSKSIN
+132 IESIITFYCKSKLLSYN
-147 YSANNGWIEILL
+147 SNNGWIEILL

-166 PRSDT
+166 PKSDT
-171 YNLFEKV
+171 YNMFERIIQM
-178 LKLYIPKGCVKNGVP
+178 YIPKGCSKNGVP
-193 FHILRLILQYHD
+193 FHILRLVLQYHD

-231 AGTCRLEVVLF
+231 SGTCNLEVVLF

-274 KSEDKDSIIQ
+274 KNEEKDTIIKA
-284 TLIDMPGDLEANDV
+284 LSGMPADLEANDV

-312 PQSFR
+312 PLSFR

-323 LFSETLLE
+323 LFSESGLE

-355 LDSAN
+355 VDVTDA
-360 GDSVKFFLV
+360 DSVKFFLV
-369 DCRPAEQYNAG
+369 DCRPAEQYNSG

-393 LQEPS
+393 LQEPNS
-398 AFNTAVQG
+398 FNTAVQG

-445 SFLKRNTKHVSMLEG
+445 SFLKRNTKHVSMLDG

-479 HNPSTC
+479 HNPTTC

-490 NNNNEGTESHQTKV
+490 NVNNNGSQQPENV
-504 SDNMPAKQLFSKLS
+504 SSKNISTIHLFSKLS

-538 PNSTYN
+538 PNSN
-544 NGEWHVSAGDRKEQ
+544 ISSNEWHVSAGDKKQQ

-570 DEDDDSRSDSL
+570 DEDEESRSDT
-581 RRDFTDSDSLEEIV
+581 RRDRPDSDSLEEV
-595 EVQSFLKEVNIVD
+595 VDVNAFLKQHQVVD
-608 NFQCQEVLLNG
+608 NFPCQEVLVNG
-619 YMHDSHLVVTETHLI
+619 YMHDSYLIVTKTHLI
-634 VLRDIPNKK
+634 VLRDIPNKR
-643 GVAKVMSRRPLSTIV
+643 GIARVMSRRPLSTIV

-675 VPDGDNLLIKD
+675 IPDGDSLLIKD
-686 MDRFLIPNASIAT
+686 MDRFLIPNAAVAT
-699 KVVSNQIVQQLDNK
+699 KVVSNQIVQQLDSK
-713 V
+713 MD

>member
-1 MVFSMNDEA
+1 MTNF
-10 LDVIISCLA
+10 
-19 TWRIMYNVILI
+19 
-30 LTYHQ
+30 
-35 LGIIFLVNFRLIELE
+35 GFRLIELE

-57 SAQEINVL
+57 TAQEINSL

-83 LNCQEAGNQ
+83 LRCQDAGNQ
-92 LLSFDEIFDLTN
+92 LILFDEIFDLPN

-109 DDVKKF
+109 DEVKKF
-115 VKRLGNDDDDKL
+115 VKKLGNSEDDKL
-127 SVISD
+127 AVTSD
-132 IESIITFYCKSKSIN
+132 IESIITFHCKSKSL
-147 YSANNGWIEILL
+147 SFTKDNGWIEMLL

-171 YNLFEKV
+171 YNLFEKI
-178 LKLYIPKGCVKNGVP
+178 LKLYVPKGCIKNGVP
-193 FHILRLILQYHD
+193 FHILRLLLQYHD

-231 AGTCRLEVVLF
+231 AGTCNLDVVLF
-242 MWDLYFQR
+242 MWDLYFQK

-267 REQLLQM
+267 RELILQM
-274 KSEDKDSIIQ
+274 QTDEKSAIIDA
-284 TLIDMPGDLEANDV
+284 LSSMPGDLEANDV

-312 PQSFR
+312 PVSFR
-317 EDVLEV
+317 DDVIEV
-323 LFSETLLE
+323 LFSECELQ

-341 CLPVAVHELIESAT
+341 CLPVAVHELVESAT
-355 LDSAN
+355 IDSSLDV
-360 GDSVKFFLV
+360 DSIKFFLV

-393 LQEPS
+393 LQEPNS
-398 AFNTAVQG
+398 FNTAVQG
-406 LLNAQRQALA
+406 LLKAQRQALE

-445 SFLKRNTKHVSMLEG
+445 SFLKKNTKHVSMLDG

-470 PHMTDCLEE
+470 AHMTDCLED
-479 HNPSTC
+479 HNSSAC

-490 NNNNEGTESHQTKV
+490 SNNNNNSSTTSEVRDRE
-504 SDNMPAKQLFSKLS
+504 NIPAKQLFSKLS

-532 IEYIVN
+532 IDYIVN
-538 PNSTYN
+538 PNSASS
-544 NGEWHVSAGDRKEQ
+544 NGEWHVSVNDKKEK

-570 DEDDDSRSDSL
+570 DEDDDSKYESRKDA
-581 RRDFTDSDSLEEIV
+581 TNSDSLEEIV
-595 EVQSFLKEVNIVD
+595 EMNSFLKEVSLVD
-608 NFQCQEVLLNG
+608 YFQCQEVLLNG
-619 YMHDSHLVVTETHLI
+619 HMYDSYLVVTEAHLI
-634 VLRDIPNKK
+634 ILREMPNNH
-643 GVAKVMSRRPLSTIV
+643 GFSKVMSRRPLSTIV

-675 VPDGDNLLIKD
+675 VPDGDNVLIKD
-686 MDRFLIPNASIAT
+686 MDRFLIPNASVAT
-699 KVVSNQIVQQLDNK
+699 KVVSHQIVQQLDNK

>member
-1 MVFSMNDEA
+1 MF
-10 LDVIISCLA
+10 IC
-19 TWRIMYNVILI
+19 
-30 LTYHQ
+30 
-35 LGIIFLVNFRLIELE
+35 RLIELE

-57 SAQEINVL
+57 SAQQINLL

-83 LNCQEAGNQ
+83 LNCQDAGNQ
-92 LLSFDEIFDLTN
+92 LLLFDEIFDLTN

-115 VKRLGNDDDDKL
+115 VKRLGNDEDDKL

-132 IESIITFYCKSKSIN
+132 IESIITFYCKSKSIP
-147 YSANNGWIEILL
+147 YSSNNGWIEILL

-171 YNLFEKV
+171 YNLFEKI
-178 LKLYIPKGCVKNGVP
+178 LKLYIPKGCFKNGVP

-219 EQYCLPWLRSLF
+219 ELYCLPWLRSLF
-231 AGTCRLEVVLF
+231 AGTCNLEVVLF

-274 KSEDKDSIIQ
+274 KSEDKSDIIAS
-284 TLIDMPGDLEANDV
+284 LKNMPADLEANDV

-312 PQSFR
+312 PLSFR

-323 LFSETLLE
+323 LFSETGVE

-355 LDSAN
+355 IDASDI
-360 GDSVKFFLV
+360 DSVKFFLV
-369 DCRPAEQYNAG
+369 DCRPADQYNSG

-393 LQEPS
+393 LQEPN

-445 SFLKRNTKHVSMLEG
+445 SFLKRNIKHVSMLDG

-479 HNPSTC
+479 HNLSTC

-490 NNNNEGTESHQTKV
+490 NNNNEGLEVRHAKV
-504 SDNMPAKQLFSKLS
+504 RDNIPAIQLFGKLS

-538 PNSTYN
+538 PNSALN
-544 NGEWHVSAGDRKEQ
+544 NGEWHVSASDKKEQ

-570 DEDDDSRSDSL
+570 DEDDDSRPDNKKDL
-581 RRDFTDSDSLEEIV
+581 TDSESLEEIV
-595 EVQSFLKEVNIVD
+595 DVNSYLKEHNVID
-608 NFQCQEVLLNG
+608 SFACQEVLVNG
-619 YMHDSHLVVTETHLI
+619 YMHDSYLIVTETHLV

-643 GVAKVMSRRPLSTIV
+643 GTAKVMSRRPLSTIV

-675 VPDGDNLLIKD
+675 IPDGDNLLIKD

-713 V
+713 LQ

>member
-1 MVFSMNDEA
+1 MAGEED
-10 LDVIISCLA
+10 DT
-19 TWRIMYNVILI
+19 TW
-30 LTYHQ
+30 
-35 LGIIFLVNFRLIELE
+35 LIELE

-57 SAQEINVL
+57 TAQEINSL

-83 LNCQEAGNQ
+83 LNCQDAGNQ
-92 LLSFDEIFDLTN
+92 LLNFDDIFDLAN

-115 VKRLGNDDDDKL
+115 VKSLANDDDDKL

-132 IESIITFYCKSKSIN
+132 IESIITFYCKSKNVN
-147 YSANNGWIEILL
+147 YSVNDRWIDILL
-159 PLLSLKL
+159 PLLNLKL

-171 YNLFEKV
+171 YNLFEKI
-178 LKLYIPKGCVKNGVP
+178 LHLYIPKGCVKNGVP

-219 EQYCLPWLRSLF
+219 EQYCMPWLKSLF
-231 AGTCRLEVVLF
+231 AGTCNLDVVLF

-250 SDPFFIFFLCLI
+250 SDPFFIFFLSLI

-274 KSEDKDSIIQ
+274 KNEDKTVIIE
-284 TLIDMPGDLEANDV
+284 TLSSMPGDLEANDV

-317 EDVLEV
+317 EDVLEL
-323 LFSETLLE
+323 LFSESELQM
-331 INSKLYSQAL
+331 NSKLYSQAL
-341 CLPVAVHELIESAT
+341 CLPIAVHELIESAT
-355 LDSAN
+355 LDVSN
-360 GDSVKFFLV
+360 GDNVKFFLV

-406 LLNAQRQALA
+406 LLNAQRHALA

-440 HMVVA
+440 HMVIA
-445 SFLKRNTKHVSMLEG
+445 SFLKRNIKHVSMLDG

-470 PHMTDCLEE
+470 PHMSDCLEE

-490 NNNNEGTESHQTKV
+490 NNNSEDMEQPRQSKV
-504 SDNMPAKQLFSKLS
+504 KDNMLAKQLFSKLS

-538 PNSTYN
+538 PNSTYTN
-544 NGEWHVSAGDRKEQ
+544 AEWHVSTGYRKEQ

-581 RRDFTDSDSLEEIV
+581 RRDLTDTDSLEEIV
-595 EVQSFLKEVNIVD
+595 EIKSFLKEHNIVD
-608 NFQCQEVLLNG
+608 NFSCQEVLLNG
-619 YMHDSHLVVTETHLI
+619 YMHDSCLVVTETHLI
-634 VLRDIPNKK
+634 VLREIPNKR
-643 GVAKVMSRRPLSTIV
+643 GLAKVMSRRPLSTIV

-675 VPDGDNLLIKD
+675 IPDGDNLLIKD
-686 MDRFLIPNASIAT
+686 MDRFLIPNASVAT
-699 KVVSNQIVQQLDNK
+699 KIVSNQIVQQLDNK
-713 V
+713 IQ

>member
-1 MVFSMNDEA
+1 M
-10 LDVIISCLA
+10 
-19 TWRIMYNVILI
+19 
-30 LTYHQ
+30 
-35 LGIIFLVNFRLIELE
+35 
-50 SALLDGC
+50 
-57 SAQEINVL
+57 
-65 TKGKKIPESL
+65 

-83 LNCQEAGNQ
+83 LKCQDVGNQ
-92 LLSFDEIFDLTN
+92 LLHFDDIFDLVN

-115 VKRLGNDDDDKL
+115 VKSLANDDDDKL

-132 IESIITFYCKSKSIN
+132 IESIITFYCKSKNIQ
-147 YSANNGWIEILL
+147 YSVNDRWIDILL
-159 PLLSLKL
+159 PLLNLKL

-171 YNLFEKV
+171 YNLFEKI
-178 LKLYIPKGCVKNGVP
+178 LHLYIPKGCVKNGVP

-219 EQYCLPWLRSLF
+219 EQYCMPWLKSLF
-231 AGTCRLEVVLF
+231 AGICNLDVVLF

-250 SDPFFIFFLCLI
+250 SDPFFIFFLSLI

-267 REQLLQM
+267 REHLLQM
-274 KSEDKDSIIQ
+274 KNEDKTVIIQ
-284 TLIDMPGDLEANDV
+284 TLTNMPGDLEANDV

-317 EDVLEV
+317 EDVLEL
-323 LFSETLLE
+323 LFSESELQM
-331 INSKLYSQAL
+331 NSKLYSQAL
-341 CLPVAVHELIESAT
+341 CLPIAVHELIESAT
-355 LDSAN
+355 LDVST
-360 GDSVKFFLV
+360 GDNVKFFLV
-369 DCRPAEQYNAG
+369 DCRPSEQYNAG

-406 LLNAQRQALA
+406 LLNAQRHALA

-440 HMVVA
+440 HMVIA
-445 SFLKRNTKHVSMLEG
+445 SFLKRNIKHVSMLDG

-470 PHMTDCLEE
+470 PHMSDCLEE

-490 NNNNEGTESHQTKV
+490 NNNSEDMGQSRQTRVK
-504 SDNMPAKQLFSKLS
+504 DNMLAKQLFSKLS

-538 PNSTYN
+538 PNSTYTN
-544 NGEWHVSAGDRKEQ
+544 NEWHVSTGDRKEQ

-581 RRDFTDSDSLEEIV
+581 RRDLTDTDALEEIV
-595 EVQSFLKEVNIVD
+595 DIKSFLKERNVD
-608 NFQCQEVLLNG
+608 NFSCQEVLLNG
-619 YMHDSHLVVTETHLI
+619 YMHDSYLVVTETHLI
-634 VLRDIPNKK
+634 VLREIPNKR
-643 GVAKVMSRRPLSTIV
+643 GHAKVMSRRPLSTIV

-675 VPDGDNLLIKD
+675 IPDGDNLLIKD
-686 MDRFLIPNASIAT
+686 MDRFLIPNASVAT

-713 V
+713 VQ

>member
-1 MVFSMNDEA
+1 MSVDEE
-10 LDVIISCLA
+10 DT
-19 TWRIMYNVILI
+19 TW
-30 LTYHQ
+30 
-35 LGIIFLVNFRLIELE
+35 LIELE

-57 SAQEINVL
+57 SPQEINAI
-65 TKGKKIPESL
+65 TKGKRIPDSL
-75 RPDVWLLC
+75 RADVWLLC
-83 LNCQEAGNQ
+83 LNCQESGNQ
-92 LLSFDEIFDLTN
+92 LLMFDEIFDLTN
-104 QNELR
+104 QNDLR

-115 VKRLGNDDDDKL
+115 MMKLDNDDDEKL

-147 YSANNGWIEILL
+147 YAPSNGWIEILY

-178 LKLYIPKGCVKNGVP
+178 LNLYIPNGCVPNGVP
-193 FHILRLILQYHD
+193 FHILRLIIQYHD

-219 EQYCLPWLRSLF
+219 EQYCMPWLRSLF
-231 AGTCRLEVVLF
+231 SGLCNIEVVLY

-274 KSEDKDSIIQ
+274 KEEEKSEIIDC
-284 TLIDMPGDLEANDV
+284 LRKMPGALEANDV

-312 PQSFR
+312 PVSFR

-323 LFSETLLE
+323 LFSGSGLE

-341 CLPVAVHELIESAT
+341 CLPLAVHELIESAT
-355 LDSAN
+355 EDATDS
-360 GDSVKFFLV
+360 DSVKFFLV

-393 LQEPS
+393 LQEPA

-406 LLNAQRQALA
+406 LLNAQRHALA

-445 SFLKRNTKHVSMLEG
+445 SFLKRNIKHVSMLDG

-470 PHMTDCLEE
+470 PHMSDCLEE
-479 HNPSTC
+479 HNPSMC

-490 NNNNEGTESHQTKV
+490 NNNIATKEV
-504 SDNMPAKQLFSKLS
+504 REIKRRENIPAIQLFGKLS
-518 SAMKAKSQEVKGKL
+518 TAMKAKSQEVKGKL

-538 PNSTYN
+538 PNSAAN
-544 NGEWHVSAGDRKEQ
+544 NSEWHVSASDRREN

-570 DEDDDSRSDSL
+570 DEDDDPIQDSKHEMNY
-581 RRDFTDSDSLEEIV
+581 TDNFEEIV
-595 EVQSFLKEVNIVD
+595 EIQSFLKSSNVVD
-608 NFQCQEVLLNG
+608 SFQCQEVLCNG
-619 YMHDSHLVVTETHLI
+619 YMYDSFLVVTEMHLI
-634 VLRDIPNKK
+634 ILREIPNKK
-643 GVAKVMSRRPLSTIV
+643 GLGKVVSRRLLSTIV

-675 VPDGDNLLIKD
+675 VPDGDTLLIKVF
-686 MDRFLIPNASIAT
+686 RRVVLITLKMICA
-699 KVVSNQIVQQLDNK
+699 
-713 V
+713 

>member
-1 MVFSMNDEA
+1 MTLEEDDS
-10 LDVIISCLA
+10 
-19 TWRIMYNVILI
+19 TW
-30 LTYHQ
+30 
-35 LGIIFLVNFRLIELE
+35 LIELE

-57 SAQEINVL
+57 TPCEINL
-65 TKGKKIPESL
+65 ITKGKRIPENL
-75 RPDVWLLC
+75 RPDVWLVC
-83 LNCQEAGNQ
+83 LNCQEMGNQ
-92 LLSFDEIFDLTN
+92 LLLFDEVFDLPN
-104 QNELR
+104 QNDLR

-115 VKRLGNDDDDKL
+115 VQKLDNDDDEKL

-132 IESIITFYCKSKSIN
+132 IESIITFYCKSKSHS
-147 YSANNGWIEILL
+147 YASNNGWIEILF

-166 PRSDT
+166 PRGDT

-178 LKLYIPKGCVKNGVP
+178 IKLYIPNGCVSNGVP
-193 FHILRLILQYHD
+193 FHILRLIIQYHD

-219 EQYCLPWLRSLF
+219 EQYCMPWLRSLF
-231 AGTCRLEVVLF
+231 SGTCSLEVVLF

-274 KSEDKDSIIQ
+274 KNEDKSTIIKV
-284 TLIDMPGDLEANDV
+284 LSSMPRDLEANDI

-312 PQSFR
+312 PVSFR
-317 EDVLEV
+317 EDVIDV
-323 LFSETLLE
+323 LYSNSGVE

-341 CLPVAVHELIESAT
+341 CLPVAVHELIETAT
-355 LDSAN
+355 VDVA
-360 GDSVKFFLV
+360 DADTVKFFLV

-393 LQEPS
+393 LQEPNS
-398 AFNTAVQG
+398 FNTAVQG
-406 LLNAQRQALA
+406 LLNAQQQALA

-429 GSGRT
+429 SSGRT

-445 SFLKRNTKHVSMLEG
+445 SFLKKNTKHVSMLDG

-470 PHMTDCLEE
+470 PHMTDCLED
-479 HNPSTC
+479 HNTTMC

-490 NNNNEGTESHQTKV
+490 NNNNNANKPAENRPR
-504 SDNMPAKQLFSKLS
+504 DNAPAIQLFSKLS

-538 PNSTYN
+538 PTSQSN
-544 NGEWHVSAGDRKEQ
+544 NGDWHVSANDRKEQ

-570 DEDDDSRSDSL
+570 DEDEDSYSDN
-581 RRDFTDSDSLEEIV
+581 RRDVSNSDTLDEMVDIKN
-595 EVQSFLKEVNIVD
+595 FLQGPNIVN
-608 NFQCQEVLLNG
+608 NFTCQEVLSNG
-619 YMHDSHLVVTETHLI
+619 YMFDSHLVVTETHLI
-634 VLRDIPNKK
+634 ILREIPNKK
-643 GVAKVMSRRPLSTIV
+643 GVAKILSRRPLSTIV

-686 MDRFLIPNASIAT
+686 MDRFLIPNAAVAT
-699 KVVSNQIVQQLDNK
+699 KIVSNQIVSQLDNK
-713 V
+713 LQ

>member
-1 MVFSMNDEA
+1 MTAEDE
-10 LDVIISCLA
+10 DT
-19 TWRIMYNVILI
+19 TW
-30 LTYHQ
+30 
-35 LGIIFLVNFRLIELE
+35 LIELE

-57 SAQEINVL
+57 SAQEINL
-65 TKGKKIPESL
+65 ITKGKKIPDSL
-75 RPDVWLLC
+75 RADVWLLC
-83 LNCQEAGNQ
+83 LNCQDSGNQ
-92 LLSFDEIFDLTN
+92 LLLFDEIFDLAN

-115 VKRLGNDDDDKL
+115 VKKLDNDDDEKL

-147 YSANNGWIEILL
+147 YSCNNGLVEILY

-171 YNLFEKV
+171 YNLFEMI
-178 LKLYIPKGCVKNGVP
+178 LKLYIPNGCVPNGVP
-193 FHILRLILQYHD
+193 FHILRLIIQYHD

-219 EQYCLPWLRSLF
+219 EQYCMPWLRSLF
-231 AGTCRLEVVLF
+231 AGTCNLEVVLF

-274 KSEDKDSIIQ
+274 KDEDKTTIIE
-284 TLIDMPGDLEANDV
+284 TLRKMPGDLEANDV

-312 PQSFR
+312 PVSFR

-323 LFSETLLE
+323 LFSESGLE

-341 CLPVAVHELIESAT
+341 CLPLAVHELIESAT
-355 LDSAN
+355 VDAVDS
-360 GDSVKFFLV
+360 DTVKFFLV

-393 LQEPS
+393 LQEPN

-445 SFLKRNTKHVSMLEG
+445 SFLKRNIKHVSMLDG

-470 PHMTDCLEE
+470 PHMTDCLED
-479 HNPSTC
+479 HNPATC

-490 NNNNEGTESHQTKV
+490 NNNNLGKEVRKSKRR
-504 SDNMPAKQLFSKLS
+504 DNIPAIQLFSKLS

-538 PNSTYN
+538 PNSAAN
-544 NGEWHVSAGDRKEQ
+544 ISEWHVSATDRKEN

-570 DEDDDSRSDSL
+570 DEEEDDYSDM
-581 RRDFTDSDSLEEIV
+581 RRDAVSSEMMDEVID
-595 EVQSFLKEVNIVD
+595 VQSFLKNPNVID
-608 NFQCQEVLLNG
+608 SFQCQEVLYNG
-619 YMHDSHLVVTETHLI
+619 HMYDSYLVITETHLI
-634 VLRDIPNKK
+634 ILREIPNKK
-643 GVAKVMSRRPLSTIV
+643 GQAKVLSRRLLSTIV

-686 MDRFLIPNASIAT
+686 MDRFLIPNASLAT
-699 KVVSNQIVQQLDNK
+699 KVVSNQIVTQLDNK
-713 V
+713 L

>member
-1 MVFSMNDEA
+1 M
-10 LDVIISCLA
+10 
-19 TWRIMYNVILI
+19 
-30 LTYHQ
+30 
-35 LGIIFLVNFRLIELE
+35 IELE

-57 SAQEINVL
+57 TANEIQIL
-65 TKGKKIPESL
+65 TKGKRIPESL
-75 RPDVWLLC
+75 RPDVWLVC
-83 LNCQEAGNQ
+83 LNCQDAENQ
-92 LLSFDEIFDLTN
+92 LCLFNEIFDLTN

-115 VKRLGNDDDDKL
+115 VKRLGNEDDDKL
-127 SVISD
+127 AVISD

-147 YSANNGWIEILL
+147 YSTDNGWIELLL
-159 PLLSLKL
+159 PLLNLKL

-171 YNLFEKV
+171 YNLFEKIINRYV
-178 LKLYIPKGCVKNGVP
+178 PKGCVKNGVP
-193 FHILRLILQYHD
+193 FHILRLLLQYHD

-231 AGTCRLEVVLF
+231 AGICNLEVVQF

-250 SDPFFIFFLCLI
+250 ADPFFIFFLCLI

-267 REQLLQM
+267 REQILQM
-274 KSEDKDSIIQ
+274 KSEGKENIIEKLC
-284 TLIDMPGDLEANDV
+284 TMPSELQANDV

-312 PQSFR
+312 PLSFR
-317 EDVLEV
+317 EDVLDV
-323 LFSETLLE
+323 LFSEDNIE
-331 INSKLYSQAL
+331 INSHFFSQAL
-341 CLPVAVHELIESAT
+341 CLSVAVHELVESAT
-355 LDSAN
+355 METSETDTIR
-360 GDSVKFFLV
+360 FFLV
-369 DCRPAEQYNAG
+369 DCRPADQYNAG

-393 LQEPS
+393 LQEPN

-416 AGSLAAGEHLCFV
+416 AGSLAAGEHLCFL

-470 PHMTDCLEE
+470 IHMTDCLME
-479 HNPSTC
+479 HNPSMC

-490 NNNNEGTESHQTKV
+490 HNNNYEDSYAQKSKTKE
-504 SDNMPAKQLFSKLS
+504 NMPAIQLFSKLS

-532 IEYIVN
+532 IDYIVN
-538 PNSTYN
+538 PTVTSHL
-544 NGEWHVSAGDRKEQ
+544 GEYHVSALDRKER

-570 DEDDDSRSDSL
+570 DEEDETRADSR
-581 RRDFTDSDSLEEIV
+581 RDLSITKSLEEIV
-595 EVQSFLKEVNIVD
+595 EVNKIVRDSATVNSFP
-608 NFQCQEVLLNG
+608 CQEVLLNG
-619 YMHDSHLVVTETHLI
+619 YMYDSYLVVTETHLI
-634 VLRDIPNKK
+634 ILRETPNK
-643 GVAKVMSRRPLSTIV
+643 GMAKVMARRPLSTIV

-675 VPDGDNLLIKD
+675 IPDGDNLLIKD
-686 MDRFLIPNASIAT
+686 MDRFLIPNASVAT

-713 V
+713 VD

>member
-1 MVFSMNDEA
+1 MTAEEDDS
-10 LDVIISCLA
+10 
-19 TWRIMYNVILI
+19 TW
-30 LTYHQ
+30 
-35 LGIIFLVNFRLIELE
+35 LIELE
-50 SALLDGC
+50 SGLLDGC
-57 SAQEINVL
+57 TPREINAI
-65 TKGKKIPESL
+65 TKGKRIPESL
-75 RPDVWLLC
+75 RPDVWLVC
-83 LNCQEAGNQ
+83 LNCQDTGNQ
-92 LLSFDEIFDLTN
+92 LLLFDEIFDLTN

-115 VKRLGNDDDDKL
+115 ATRLDNDDDEKL

-132 IESIITFYCKSKSIN
+132 IESIITFHCKSKSIT
-147 YSANNGWIEILL
+147 YASNNGWIEILF

-166 PRSDT
+166 NKADT
-171 YNLFEKV
+171 YNLFEKI
-178 LKLYIPKGCVKNGVP
+178 LKLYIPNGCVSNGVP
-193 FHILRLILQYHD
+193 FHILRLIIQYHD

-219 EQYCLPWLRSLF
+219 EQYCMPWLRSLF
-231 AGTCRLEVVLF
+231 SGTCNLEVVLF

-267 REQLLQM
+267 REHLLQM
-274 KSEDKDSIIQ
+274 KNEDKASIIQ
-284 TLIDMPGDLEANDV
+284 TLRKMPGDLDANDV

-312 PQSFR
+312 PVSFR

-323 LFSETLLE
+323 LFSESGLE

-355 LDSAN
+355 VDSA
-360 GDSVKFFLV
+360 DVDAVKFFLV
-369 DCRPAEQYNAG
+369 DCRPAEQYNSG

-393 LQEPS
+393 LQEPN

-429 GSGRT
+429 SSGRT

-445 SFLKRNTKHVSMLEG
+445 SFLKRNTKHVSMLDG

-479 HNPSTC
+479 HNTSMC

-490 NNNNEGTESHQTKV
+490 NNNNTGVIPSVNKPR
-504 SDNMPAKQLFSKLS
+504 DNIPSIQLFSKLS

-538 PNSTYN
+538 PNSTVN
-544 NGEWHVSAGDRKEQ
+544 NGDWHVSANDRKEN

-570 DEDDDSRSDSL
+570 DEDEDSHSDF
-581 RRDFTDSDSLEEIV
+581 RRDVSNTEFLDEIV
-595 EVQSFLKEVNIVD
+595 EVETFLKGQSIVD
-608 NFQCQEVLLNG
+608 NFPCQEVLSNG
-619 YMHDSHLVVTETHLI
+619 YMFESYLVVTESHLI
-634 VLRDIPNKK
+634 ILREIPNKK
-643 GVAKVMSRRPLSTIV
+643 GLAKVLSRRPLSTIV

-675 VPDGDNLLIKD
+675 IPDGDNLLIKD
-686 MDRFLIPNASIAT
+686 MDRFLIPNAAVAT
-699 KVVSNQIVQQLDNK
+699 KVVSNQIVSQLDSK
-713 V
+713 LQ

>member
-1 MVFSMNDEA
+1 MAGEEDDS
-10 LDVIISCLA
+10 
-19 TWRIMYNVILI
+19 TW
-30 LTYHQ
+30 
-35 LGIIFLVNFRLIELE
+35 LIELE

-57 SAQEINVL
+57 SAQQINLL

-83 LNCQEAGNQ
+83 LNCQDAGNQ
-92 LLSFDEIFDLTN
+92 LLLFDEIFDLTN

-115 VKRLGNDDDDKL
+115 VKRLGNDEDDKL

-132 IESIITFYCKSKSIN
+132 IESIITFYCKSKSLS
-147 YSANNGWIEILL
+147 YSSNNGWIEILL

-171 YNLFEKV
+171 YNLFEKI
-178 LKLYIPKGCVKNGVP
+178 LKLYIPKGCFKNGVP

-219 EQYCLPWLRSLF
+219 ELYCLPWLRSLF
-231 AGTCRLEVVLF
+231 AGTCNLEVVLF

-274 KSEDKDSIIQ
+274 KNEDKADIIAS
-284 TLIDMPGDLEANDV
+284 LKNMPADLEANDV

-312 PQSFR
+312 PLSFR

-323 LFSETLLE
+323 LFSETGVE

-355 LDSAN
+355 IDASDV
-360 GDSVKFFLV
+360 DSVKFFLV
-369 DCRPAEQYNAG
+369 DCRPAEQYNSG

-393 LQEPS
+393 LQEPN

-445 SFLKRNTKHVSMLEG
+445 SFLKRNTKHVSMLDG

-490 NNNNEGTESHQTKV
+490 NNNNEGLEVRHTKV
-504 SDNMPAKQLFSKLS
+504 RDNIPAIQLFGKLS
-518 SAMKAKSQEVKGKL
+518 NAMKAKSQEVKGKL

-538 PNSTYN
+538 PNSAVNT
-544 NGEWHVSAGDRKEQ
+544 GEWHVSANDKKEQ

-570 DEDDDSRSDSL
+570 DEDDDSRSDNRKDL
-581 RRDFTDSDSLEEIV
+581 TDSESLEEIV
-595 EVQSFLKEVNIVD
+595 DVHSYLKEHNVID
-608 NFQCQEVLLNG
+608 SFSCQEVLVNG
-619 YMHDSHLVVTETHLI
+619 YMHDSHLIVTETHLV

-643 GVAKVMSRRPLSTIV
+643 GTAKVMSRRPLSTIV

-675 VPDGDNLLIKD
+675 IPDGDNLLIKD

-713 V
+713 LQ

>member
-1 MVFSMNDEA
+1 M
-10 LDVIISCLA
+10 
-19 TWRIMYNVILI
+19 
-30 LTYHQ
+30 
-35 LGIIFLVNFRLIELE
+35 E

-65 TKGKKIPESL
+65 TKGKRIPESL

-83 LNCQEAGNQ
+83 LNCQEAANQ

-132 IESIITFYCKSKSIN
+132 IESIITFYCKSKSII

-171 YNLFEKV
+171 YNLFEKI

-219 EQYCLPWLRSLF
+219 EQYCMSWLRSLF
-231 AGTCRLEVVLF
+231 AGTCNLEVVLF

-274 KSEDKDSIIQ
+274 KSEDKESIIQ
-284 TLIDMPGDLEANDV
+284 TLINMPSDLEANDV

-323 LFSETLLE
+323 LFSESLLE

-355 LDSAN
+355 LESTN

-445 SFLKRNTKHVSMLEG
+445 SFLKRNAKHVSMLEG

-490 NNNNEGTESHQTKV
+490 NNNNEGIETHQTKIKE
-504 SDNMPAKQLFSKLS
+504 NIPAKQLFSKLS

-544 NGEWHVSAGDRKEQ
+544 NGEWHVSPGDRKGQ

-581 RRDFTDSDSLEEIV
+581 RRDLTDSDSLEEIV
-595 EVQSFLKEVNIVD
+595 EVNLFLKEHNVVD

-619 YMHDSHLVVTETHLI
+619 YMHDSYLVVTETHLI
-634 VLRDIPNKK
+634 VLRDISNKR
-643 GVAKVMSRRPLSTIV
+643 GAAKVMSRRPLSTIV

-675 VPDGDNLLIKD
+675 IPDGDNLLIKD
-686 MDRFLIPNASIAT
+686 MDRFLIPNASVAT

-713 V
+713 G

>member
-1 MVFSMNDEA
+1 MAGDE
-10 LDVIISCLA
+10 DDS
-19 TWRIMYNVILI
+19 TW
-30 LTYHQ
+30 
-35 LGIIFLVNFRLIELE
+35 LIELE

-83 LNCQEAGNQ
+83 LRCQDAGNQ

-178 LKLYIPKGCVKNGVP
+178 LQLYIPQGCVKNGVP

-219 EQYCLPWLRSLF
+219 EQYCLSWLRSLF
-231 AGTCRLEVVLF
+231 SGTCSLEVVLF

-262 MIINA
+262 MVINA

-274 KSEDKDSIIQ
+274 KNEDKEAIIQ
-284 TLIDMPGDLEANDV
+284 TLIQMPSDLEANDV

-312 PQSFR
+312 PLSFR

-323 LFSETLLE
+323 LFSETGVE

-355 LDSAN
+355 LDSGN
-360 GDSVKFFLV
+360 SNDSVKFFLV
-369 DCRPAEQYNAG
+369 DCRPADQYNAG

-490 NNNNEGTESHQTKV
+490 SNNNDGADIHQSKV
-504 SDNMPAKQLFSKLS
+504 RDNIPAKQLFSKLS
-518 SAMKAKSQEVKGKL
+518 SAMKAKSQEVRGKL

-544 NGEWHVSAGDRKEQ
+544 SGEWHVSAGDRKEQ

-595 EVQSFLKEVNIVD
+595 ELQSFLKEHNVVD
-608 NFQCQEVLLNG
+608 NFPCQEVLLNG
-619 YMHDSHLVVTETHLI
+619 YMHDSYLVVTETHLI
-634 VLRDIPNKK
+634 VLRDIPNKR
-643 GVAKVMSRRPLSTIV
+643 GAAKVMSRRPLSTIV

-675 VPDGDNLLIKD
+675 IPDGDNLLIKD

-699 KVVSNQIVQQLDNK
+699 KVVSNQIVQQLDSK
-713 V
+713 A

>member
-1 MVFSMNDEA
+1 MAGEEDDS
-10 LDVIISCLA
+10 
-19 TWRIMYNVILI
+19 TW
-30 LTYHQ
+30 
-35 LGIIFLVNFRLIELE
+35 LIELE

-57 SAQEINVL
+57 TAQEINSL

-83 LNCQEAGNQ
+83 LNCSDAGNQ
-92 LLSFDEIFDLTN
+92 LLLFDEIFDLTN

-127 SVISD
+127 AVISD
-132 IESIITFYCKSKSIN
+132 IESIITFYCKSKSLN
-147 YSANNGWIEILL
+147 YSSKNGWIEILL

-171 YNLFEKV
+171 YNLFEKII
-178 LKLYIPKGCVKNGVP
+178 KLYIPKGCTKNGVP

-219 EQYCLPWLRSLF
+219 EQYCMAWLRSLF
-231 AGTCRLEVVLF
+231 AGICSLDVVLF

-274 KSEDKDSIIQ
+274 KSEDKSTIVQ
-284 TLIDMPGDLEANDV
+284 TLINMPADLEANDV

-312 PQSFR
+312 PVSFR

-323 LFSETLLE
+323 LFSRSEVE

-355 LDSAN
+355 VDCSDADN
-360 GDSVKFFLV
+360 VKFFLV
-369 DCRPAEQYNAG
+369 DCRPADQYNAG

-393 LQEPS
+393 LQEPN

-406 LLNAQRQALA
+406 LLNAQRHALA

-445 SFLKRNTKHVSMLEG
+445 SFLKRNTKHVSMLDG

-490 NNNNEGTESHQTKV
+490 NNNNERAEVQPTKV
-504 SDNMPAKQLFSKLS
+504 RDNVPAIQLFSKLS

-538 PNSTYN
+538 PNSNVST
-544 NGEWHVSAGDRKEQ
+544 GEWHVSAGDRKDQ

-570 DEDDDSRSDSL
+570 DEEDDTVS
-581 RRDFTDSDSLEEIV
+581 RRDASDSDSLEEVV
-595 EVQSFLKEVNIVD
+595 EISSFLKDRNVID
-608 NFQCQEVLLNG
+608 SFQCQEVLLNG
-619 YMHDSHLVVTETHLI
+619 YMHDSLLIVTETHLV
-634 VLRDIPNKK
+634 VLRDIPNKR
-643 GVAKVMSRRPLSTIV
+643 GYAKVMSRRLLSTIV

-675 VPDGDNLLIKD
+675 IPDGDNLLIKD
-686 MDRFLIPNASIAT
+686 MDRFLIPNASLAT
-699 KVVSNQIVQQLDNK
+699 KVVSNQIVQQLDSK
-713 V
+713 

>member
-1 MVFSMNDEA
+1 M
-10 LDVIISCLA
+10 
-19 TWRIMYNVILI
+19 
-30 LTYHQ
+30 
-35 LGIIFLVNFRLIELE
+35 IELE

-57 SAQEINVL
+57 TAQEINVL

-83 LNCQEAGNQ
+83 LNCQEVGNQ
-92 LLSFDEIFDLTN
+92 LLLFDEIFDLHN

-127 SVISD
+127 AVTSD

-147 YSANNGWIEILL
+147 YSSNNGWIEILL

-171 YNLFEKV
+171 YNLFEKII
-178 LKLYIPKGCVKNGVP
+178 KLYIPKGCTKNGVP
-193 FHILRLILQYHD
+193 FHILRLVLQYHD

-219 EQYCLPWLRSLF
+219 ELYCLPWLRSLF
-231 AGTCRLEVVLF
+231 AGTCNLEVVLF

-250 SDPFFIFFLCLI
+250 SDSFFIFFLCLI

-274 KSEDKDSIIQ
+274 KNEDQKTIIE
-284 TLIDMPGDLEANDV
+284 TLSSMPADLEANDV

-312 PQSFR
+312 PVSFR

-323 LFSETLLE
+323 LFSESGLE
-331 INSKLYSQAL
+331 INSKIYSQAL

-355 LDSAN
+355 VDASD

-369 DCRPAEQYNAG
+369 DCRPTEQYNAG

-393 LQEPS
+393 LQEPN

-445 SFLKRNTKHVSMLEG
+445 SFLKRNAKHVSMLDG

-470 PHMTDCLEE
+470 PHMTDCLED

-490 NNNNEGTESHQTKV
+490 NNNNDDMPMHQSNV
-504 SDNMPAKQLFSKLS
+504 RDNVPAIQLFSKLS

-538 PNSTYN
+538 PNSTVN
-544 NGEWHVSAGDRKEQ
+544 NGEWHVSASDRAKEQ

-570 DEDDDSRSDSL
+570 DEEDDSRTDL
-581 RRDFTDSDSLEEIV
+581 RRDIRDSDSLEEIV
-595 EVQSFLKEVNIVD
+595 EIQSYLKEHSVID
-608 NFQCQEVLLNG
+608 KFSCQEVLLNG
-619 YMHDSHLVVTETHLI
+619 YMHDSHLIITETHLV
-634 VLRDIPNKK
+634 VLRDIQNKK

-675 VPDGDNLLIKD
+675 IPDGDNLLIKD

-713 V
+713 

>member
-1 MVFSMNDEA
+1 MTCEDDDS
-10 LDVIISCLA
+10 
-19 TWRIMYNVILI
+19 TW
-30 LTYHQ
+30 
-35 LGIIFLVNFRLIELE
+35 LIELE
-50 SALLDGC
+50 SGLLDGC
-57 SAQEINVL
+57 TPSEINAI
-65 TKGKKIPESL
+65 TKGKRIPESL
-75 RPDVWLLC
+75 RPDVWLVC
-83 LNCQEAGNQ
+83 LNCQDTGNQ
-92 LLSFDEIFDLTN
+92 LLLFDEIFDLAN

-115 VKRLGNDDDDKL
+115 ARRLDNDDDEKL
-127 SVISD
+127 AVISD
-132 IESIITFYCKSKSIN
+132 IESIITFHCKSKSIT
-147 YSANNGWIEILL
+147 YASNNGWIEILF

-166 PRSDT
+166 NKADT
-171 YNLFEKV
+171 YNLFEKII
-178 LKLYIPKGCVKNGVP
+178 KLYVPNGCVSNGVP
-193 FHILRLILQYHD
+193 FHILRLIIQYHD

-219 EQYCLPWLRSLF
+219 EQYCMPWLRSLF
-231 AGTCRLEVVLF
+231 SGTCNLEVVLF

-274 KSEDKDSIIQ
+274 KNEDKTSIIQ
-284 TLIDMPGDLEANDV
+284 TLCKMPGDLDANDV

-312 PQSFR
+312 PVSFR

-323 LFSETLLE
+323 LFSESGLE

-355 LDSAN
+355 VDVA
-360 GDSVKFFLV
+360 DVDAVKYFLV
-369 DCRPAEQYNAG
+369 DCRPAEQYNSG

-393 LQEPS
+393 LQEPN

-416 AGSLAAGEHLCFV
+416 AGSLAAGIP
-429 GSGRT
+429 
-434 EEDSYA
+434 
-440 HMVVA
+440 
-445 SFLKRNTKHVSMLEG
+445 NTVSMLDG

-479 HNPSTC
+479 HNTSMC

-490 NNNNEGTESHQTKV
+490 NNNNMGVTPPVNKPR
-504 SDNMPAKQLFSKLS
+504 DNIPAIQLFSKLS

-538 PNSTYN
+538 PNSTTN
-544 NGEWHVSAGDRKEQ
+544 NSDWHVSANDRKES

-570 DEDDDSRSDSL
+570 DEDEDSHSDFQ
-581 RRDFTDSDSLEEIV
+581 RDVSSADLLDEIV
-595 EVQSFLKEVNIVD
+595 EVQAFLKGQSVVD
-608 NFQCQEVLLNG
+608 NFLCQEVLSNG
-619 YMHDSHLVVTETHLI
+619 YMFDSYLVVTETHLLI
-634 VLRDIPNKK
+634 LREIPNKK
-643 GVAKVMSRRPLSTIV
+643 GLAKILSRRPLSTIV

-675 VPDGDNLLIKD
+675 IPDGDNLLIKD
-686 MDRFLIPNASIAT
+686 MDRFLIPNAAVAT
-699 KVVSNQIVQQLDNK
+699 KVVSNQIVSQLDNK
-713 V
+713 LQ

>member
-1 MVFSMNDEA
+1 MTEDE
-10 LDVIISCLA
+10 DT
-19 TWRIMYNVILI
+19 TW
-30 LTYHQ
+30 
-35 LGIIFLVNFRLIELE
+35 LIELE
-50 SALLDGC
+50 TALLDGC
-57 SAQEINVL
+57 SSYEINNI
-65 TKGKKIPESL
+65 TKGKKSPI
-75 RPDVWLLC
+75 VC
-83 LNCQEAGNQ
+83 
-92 LLSFDEIFDLTN
+92 
-104 QNELR
+104 ELM
-109 DDVKKF
+109 
-115 VKRLGNDDDDKL
+115 
-127 SVISD
+127 
-132 IESIITFYCKSKSIN
+132 C
-147 YSANNGWIEILL
+147 GW
-159 PLLSLKL
+159 
-166 PRSDT
+166 
-171 YNLFEKV
+171 YV
-178 LKLYIPKGCVKNGVP
+178 LIA
-193 FHILRLILQYHD
+193 R
-205 PELCSFLDTKRITP
+205 
-219 EQYCLPWLRSLF
+219 
-231 AGTCRLEVVLF
+231 
-242 MWDLYFQR
+242 MR

-274 KSEDKDSIIQ
+274 KNDDKATVIE
-284 TLIDMPGDLEANDV
+284 TLRKMPSALEANDV

-312 PQSFR
+312 PVSFR

-323 LFSETLLE
+323 LFSESGLE

-341 CLPVAVHELIESAT
+341 CLPLAVHELIESAT
-355 LDSAN
+355 VDAIDS
-360 GDSVKFFLV
+360 DTVKFFLV

-393 LQEPS
+393 LQEPN

-406 LLNAQRQALA
+406 LLSAQRQALA

-445 SFLKRNTKHVSMLEG
+445 SFLKKNIKHVSMLDG

-470 PHMTDCLEE
+470 PHMTDCLED
-479 HNPSTC
+479 HNPSKC

-490 NNNNEGTESHQTKV
+490 NNNNFGKEIRESKRR
-504 SDNMPAKQLFSKLS
+504 DNIPAIQLFGKLS

-538 PNSTYN
+538 PNSTTTSN
-544 NGEWHVSAGDRKEQ
+544 DWHVSVSDRKEN

-570 DEDDDSRSDSL
+570 DEDDESYSDIKQ
-581 RRDFTDSDSLEEIV
+581 DVVNTEIMDEVV
-595 EVQSFLKEVNIVD
+595 EIATFLKGSNVINS
-608 NFQCQEVLLNG
+608 FQCQEVLYNG
-619 YMHDSHLVVTETHLI
+619 YMYDSYLVITETHLI
-634 VLRDIPNKK
+634 ILREIPNKK
-643 GVAKVMSRRPLSTIV
+643 GLAKVLSRRLLSTIV

-686 MDRFLIPNASIAT
+686 MDRFLIPNASLAT
-699 KVVSNQIVQQLDNK
+699 KVKIVKTLIDDTTFIMIEIIFPKEKHKSTKQ
-713 V
+713 

>member
-1 MVFSMNDEA
+1 M
-10 LDVIISCLA
+10 
-19 TWRIMYNVILI
+19 
-30 LTYHQ
+30 
-35 LGIIFLVNFRLIELE
+35 IELE
-50 SALLDGC
+50 SGLLDGC
-57 SAQEINVL
+57 TPSEINAI
-65 TKGKKIPESL
+65 TKGKRIPESL
-75 RPDVWLLC
+75 RPDVWLVC
-83 LNCQEAGNQ
+83 LNCQDTGNQ
-92 LLSFDEIFDLTN
+92 LLLFDEIFDLPN
-104 QNELR
+104 QTELR

-115 VKRLGNDDDDKL
+115 ATRLDNDDDEKL

-132 IESIITFYCKSKSIN
+132 IESIITFHCKSKSIS
-147 YSANNGWIEILL
+147 YASNNGWIEILF

-166 PRSDT
+166 NKADT
-171 YNLFEKV
+171 YNLFEKI
-178 LKLYIPKGCVKNGVP
+178 LKLYIPNGCVSNGVP
-193 FHILRLILQYHD
+193 FHILRLIIQYHD

-219 EQYCLPWLRSLF
+219 EQYCMPWLRSLF
-231 AGTCRLEVVLF
+231 SGTCNLEVVLF

-274 KSEDKDSIIQ
+274 KNEDKASIIQ
-284 TLIDMPGDLEANDV
+284 TLRKMPGDLDANDV
-298 SDFCSLAHYYSLKT
+298 SDFCALAHYYSLKT
-312 PQSFR
+312 PVSFR

-323 LFSETLLE
+323 LFSESGLE

-355 LDSAN
+355 VDTSDVDA
-360 GDSVKFFLV
+360 VKFFLV
-369 DCRPAEQYNAG
+369 DCRPAEQYNSG

-393 LQEPS
+393 LQEPN

-429 GSGRT
+429 SSGRT

-445 SFLKRNTKHVSMLEG
+445 SFLKKNTKHVSMLDG

-479 HNPSTC
+479 HNTSMC

-490 NNNNEGTESHQTKV
+490 NNNNTQVTPSVNKPR
-504 SDNMPAKQLFSKLS
+504 DNVPAIQLFSKLS

-538 PNSTYN
+538 PNSTVN
-544 NGEWHVSAGDRKEQ
+544 NGDWHVSANDRKEN

-570 DEDDDSRSDSL
+570 DEDEDSHSD
-581 RRDFTDSDSLEEIV
+581 RRDVSNSELLDEIV
-595 EVQSFLKEVNIVD
+595 EVQAFLRGPSVVD
-608 NFQCQEVLLNG
+608 NFPCQEVLSNG
-619 YMHDSHLVVTETHLI
+619 YMFDSYLVVTESHLI
-634 VLRDIPNKK
+634 ILREIPNKK
-643 GVAKVMSRRPLSTIV
+643 GLAKILSRRPLSTIV

-686 MDRFLIPNASIAT
+686 MDRFLIPNAALAT
-699 KVVSNQIVQQLDNK
+699 KVVSQQIVTQLDSK
-713 V
+713 

>member
-1 MVFSMNDEA
+1 M
-10 LDVIISCLA
+10 
-19 TWRIMYNVILI
+19 
-30 LTYHQ
+30 
-35 LGIIFLVNFRLIELE
+35 
-50 SALLDGC
+50 
-57 SAQEINVL
+57 
-65 TKGKKIPESL
+65 

-83 LNCQEAGNQ
+83 LKCQDVGNQ
-92 LLSFDEIFDLTN
+92 LLHFDDIFDLVN

-115 VKRLGNDDDDKL
+115 VKSLANDDDDKL

-132 IESIITFYCKSKSIN
+132 IESIITFYCKSKNIQ
-147 YSANNGWIEILL
+147 YSVNDRWIDILL
-159 PLLSLKL
+159 PLLNLKL

-171 YNLFEKV
+171 YNLFEKI
-178 LKLYIPKGCVKNGVP
+178 LHLYIPKGCVKNGVP

-219 EQYCLPWLRSLF
+219 EQYCMPWLKSLF
-231 AGTCRLEVVLF
+231 AGICNLDVVLF

-250 SDPFFIFFLCLI
+250 SDPFFIFFLSLI

-267 REQLLQM
+267 REHLLQM
-274 KSEDKDSIIQ
+274 KNEDKTVIIQ
-284 TLIDMPGDLEANDV
+284 TLTNMPGDLEANDV

-317 EDVLEV
+317 EDVLEL
-323 LFSETLLE
+323 LFSESELQM
-331 INSKLYSQAL
+331 NSKLYSQAL
-341 CLPVAVHELIESAT
+341 CLPIAVHELIESAT
-355 LDSAN
+355 LDVST
-360 GDSVKFFLV
+360 GDHVKFFLV
-369 DCRPAEQYNAG
+369 DCRPSEQYNAG

-406 LLNAQRQALA
+406 LLNAQRHALA

-440 HMVVA
+440 HMVIA
-445 SFLKRNTKHVSMLEG
+445 SFLKRNIKHVSMLDG

-470 PHMTDCLEE
+470 PHMSDCLEE

-490 NNNNEGTESHQTKV
+490 NNNSEDMGQSRQTRVK
-504 SDNMPAKQLFSKLS
+504 DNMLAKQLFSKLS

-538 PNSTYN
+538 PNSTYTN
-544 NGEWHVSAGDRKEQ
+544 NEWHVSTGDRKEQ

-581 RRDFTDSDSLEEIV
+581 RRDLTDTDALEEIV
-595 EVQSFLKEVNIVD
+595 DIKSFLKERNVD
-608 NFQCQEVLLNG
+608 NFSCQEVLLNG
-619 YMHDSHLVVTETHLI
+619 YMHDSYLVVTETHLI
-634 VLRDIPNKK
+634 VLREIPNKR
-643 GVAKVMSRRPLSTIV
+643 GHAKVMSRRPLSTIV

-675 VPDGDNLLIKD
+675 IPDGDNLLIKD
-686 MDRFLIPNASIAT
+686 MDRFLIPNASVAT

-713 V
+713 VQ

>member
-1 MVFSMNDEA
+1 M
-10 LDVIISCLA
+10 
-19 TWRIMYNVILI
+19 
-30 LTYHQ
+30 
-35 LGIIFLVNFRLIELE
+35 E

-83 LNCQEAGNQ
+83 LSCQEAGNQ

-147 YSANNGWIEILL
+147 YCANNGWIEILL

-171 YNLFEKV
+171 YNLFERV
-178 LKLYIPKGCVKNGVP
+178 LQLYIPQGCVKNGVP

-219 EQYCLPWLRSLF
+219 EQYCLSWLRSLF
-231 AGTCRLEVVLF
+231 AGTCSLEVVLF

-274 KSEDKDSIIQ
+274 KNEDKDTIIQ
-284 TLIDMPGDLEANDV
+284 TLIQMPSDLEANDV

-323 LFSETLLE
+323 LFSESGVE

-355 LDSAN
+355 LDSGN
-360 GDSVKFFLV
+360 SDNVKFFLV

-490 NNNNEGTESHQTKV
+490 NNNNDGAEIHQSKV
-504 SDNMPAKQLFSKLS
+504 RDNIPAKQLFSKLS
-518 SAMKAKSQEVKGKL
+518 SAMKAKSQEVRGKL

-581 RRDFTDSDSLEEIV
+581 RRDYTDSDSLEEIV
-595 EVQSFLKEVNIVD
+595 ELQTYLKEHNVVD
-608 NFQCQEVLLNG
+608 SFPCQEVLLNG
-619 YMHDSHLVVTETHLI
+619 YMHDSYLVVSETHLI
-634 VLRDIPNKK
+634 VLRDIPNKR
-643 GVAKVMSRRPLSTIV
+643 GAAKVMSRRPLSTIV

-699 KVVSNQIVQQLDNK
+699 KVVSNQIVQQLDSK

>member
-1 MVFSMNDEA
+1 M
-10 LDVIISCLA
+10 
-19 TWRIMYNVILI
+19 
-30 LTYHQ
+30 
-35 LGIIFLVNFRLIELE
+35 E

-57 SAQEINVL
+57 SAHEINTL

-83 LNCQEAGNQ
+83 LNCQDAGNQ
-92 LLSFDEIFDLTN
+92 LLLFDEIFDLPN

-115 VKRLGNDDDDKL
+115 VKSLANDEDDKL

-132 IESIITFYCKSKSIN
+132 IESIITFYCKTKSIQ
-147 YSANNGWIEILL
+147 YSSNNGWIEILL

-171 YNLFEKV
+171 YNLFDKIIN
-178 LKLYIPKGCVKNGVP
+178 LYIPKGCTKNGVP
-193 FHILRLILQYHD
+193 FHILRLVLQYHD

-231 AGTCRLEVVLF
+231 AGTCNLEVVLF

-262 MIINA
+262 MIINS

-274 KSEDKDSIIQ
+274 KEEDKADIIKI
-284 TLIDMPGDLEANDV
+284 LGSMPADLEANDV

-312 PQSFR
+312 PVSFR
-317 EDVLEV
+317 DDVLDV
-323 LFSETLLE
+323 LFSTNGLE

-355 LDSAN
+355 IESSDTDN
-360 GDSVKFFLV
+360 VKYFLV
-369 DCRPAEQYNAG
+369 DCRPSEQYNAG

-393 LQEPS
+393 LQEPN

-445 SFLKRNTKHVSMLEG
+445 SFLKRNTKYVSMLDG

-479 HNPSTC
+479 HNPASC

-490 NNNNEGTESHQTKV
+490 QNNNDGAELHQTPTR
-504 SDNMPAKQLFSKLS
+504 DNAPAIQLFSKLS

-538 PNSTYN
+538 PNATGG
-544 NGEWHVSAGDRKEQ
+544 NGEWHVSANDRKDQ

-570 DEDDDSRSDSL
+570 DEEEDQRPDL
-581 RRDFTDSDSLEEIV
+581 KRDVTDSSDLLEETV
-595 EVQSFLKEVNIVD
+595 DLNAFLRENNVVDSFL
-608 NFQCQEVLLNG
+608 CQEVLLNG
-619 YMHDSHLVVTETHLI
+619 YMYDSCLIVTETHLI
-634 VLRDIPNKK
+634 VLRDVPNKR
-643 GVAKVMSRRPLSTIV
+643 GMYKVLSRRPLSTIV

-686 MDRFLIPNASIAT
+686 MDRFLIPNASLAT
-699 KVVSNQIVQQLDNK
+699 KVVSNQIVQQLDSK
-713 V
+713 